1 MRFILMIID
10 DEEAQARL
18 PETEMRT
25 VFARVEHIEN
35 KLKAR
40 HQLLDSRALKPS
52 RDGKLVNVKNGQP
65 RVTAGGLAI
74 GAQAVGGYFL
84 IECASEAEAIDWA
97 KQFPVVGNSAVEVR
111 PILEMN

>member
-1 MRFILMIID
+1 MKFILMVID
-10 DEEAQARL
+10 DEEAQAKL

-25 VFARVEHIEN
+25 VFARVEQIEN

-65 RVTAGGLAI
+65 SVTAGGLAI

-84 IECASEAEAIDWA
+84 IECASEEEAIDWA